1 MASYEATILSAWTAD
16 ETFRYLAVFS
26 NAARWDPGVLTGE
39 QLDAGP
45 VRVGSRFRLVVP
57 FLGLRLPL
65 VYRVTDLS
73 AAYRQVTLDARNR
86 LLSARDRI
94 AVSDQQ
100 AGPVRVS
107 YRAEVRLHGPMRLF
121 EPLLSRGFSAVGD
134 RAATG
139 LSAALSARDQ
149 VAS

>member
-1 MASYEATILSAWTAD
+1 MASYEATIRSARSAD
-16 ETFRYLAVFS
+16 ETFGYLAVFS
-26 NAARWDPGVLTGE
+26 NAAQWDPGVLTGE

-65 VYRVTDLS
+65 VYRVTELS
-73 AAYRQVTLDARNR
+73 AADREVTLEARNG
-86 LLSARDRI
+86 LLAARDRMT
-94 AVSDQQ
+94 VTDQQ

-107 YRAEVRLHGPMRLF
+107 YRAEVSLRGPMRILG
-121 EPLLSRGFSAVGD
+121 PLLSKGFSSVGD
-134 RAATG
+134 RAAAG
-139 LSAALSARDQ
+139 LSAALSARNQ